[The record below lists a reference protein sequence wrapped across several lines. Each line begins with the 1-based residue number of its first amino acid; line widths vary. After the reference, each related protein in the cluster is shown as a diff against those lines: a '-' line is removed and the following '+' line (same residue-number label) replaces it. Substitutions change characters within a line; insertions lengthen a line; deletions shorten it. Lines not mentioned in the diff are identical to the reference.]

1 MYQILIVEDEDEAAR
16 GRLASLIER
25 YGREHDAKF
34 KVTRHRDASSFI
46 KSKTSY
52 DLVFMDI
59 DLPGMSGM
67 EAAGLMRAYD
77 EETPLIFVTNL
88 AQYAIRG
95 YEVDALDFI
104 VKPVSWYHFSM
115 RMDKAMR
122 AMRRHSAAGRLK
134 VSTRSGVRV
143 IPTADVLHIDV
154 SNHDL
159 VYHICD
165 EDEPLR
171 VRTAALRRARGARGR
186 TLPTHLEWTPRQHG
200 PRKLHAFGHRA
211 PIERRGPL
219 CEPRPQ
225 ARSTRHLHRLPRR
238 QHLMPWNA
246 AELIRASLTCAQILF
261 AVLLFSSSLPVR
273 DRLAGRVAIVG
284 VIFVA
289 WAAGMSLLV
298 PGSLPGSG
306 GNSSTLVV
314 IFGLS
319 LVAALFTVVFVFQA
333 SIWTGFFCATAGY
346 TLQNLTGSLW
356 RLTIHAYALGDIG
369 FSSLGMVIPYLMVYL
384 VAYLSFIS
392 RIRRK
397 GLDLIEQRVM
407 LAMMVVVIFAIIGYD
422 VVVKELEAMELP
434 RSMVL
439 ACRLAHVLL
448 CLGVLIFE
456 YEVLY
461 SRQLELEVASVEQ
474 IMRQEK
480 EQFQISRETIE
491 AINLKCHDIKHQIR
505 SVGVDSSVDPVVLR
519 EMEQQV
525 DIYDAAVRTGNEA
538 LDVILTEKSLE
549 RENVTLSCIAD
560 GDCIAFMA
568 ASDVY
573 SLMGNALD
581 HGAPQGARHMGPR
594 ATKHQPRLARAG
606 QHGRTPHR
614 ELLCG

>member
-1 MYQILIVEDEDEAAR
+1 
-16 GRLASLIER
+16 
-25 YGREHDAKF
+25 
-34 KVTRHRDASSFI
+34 
-46 KSKTSY
+46 
-52 DLVFMDI
+52 
-59 DLPGMSGM
+59 
-67 EAAGLMRAYD
+67 
-77 EETPLIFVTNL
+77 
-88 AQYAIRG
+88 
-95 YEVDALDFI
+95 
-104 VKPVSWYHFSM
+104 
-115 RMDKAMR
+115 
-122 AMRRHSAAGRLK
+122 
-134 VSTRSGVRV
+134 
-143 IPTADVLHIDV
+143 
-154 SNHDL
+154 
-159 VYHICD
+159 
-165 EDEPLR
+165 
-171 VRTAALRRARGARGR
+171 
-186 TLPTHLEWTPRQHG
+186 
-200 PRKLHAFGHRA
+200 
-211 PIERRGPL
+211 
-219 CEPRPQ
+219 
-225 ARSTRHLHRLPRR
+225 
-238 QHLMPWNA
+238 MPWNA
-246 AELIRASLTCAQILF
+246 TELIRASLTCAQILF

-273 DRLAGRVAIVG
+273 DRLAGRVVIVG

-356 RLTIHAYALGDIG
+356 RLANYALPLSDMG
-369 FSSLGMVIPYLMVYL
+369 FNLGMVIPYLMVYL

-407 LAMMVVVIFAIIGYD
+407 LVMMVVVIFAIIGYD

-434 RSMVL
+434 HSMVL

-538 LDVILTEKSLE
+538 LDVILTEKSLMCE

-581 HGAPQGARHMGPR
+581 NALEAARRMKDPER
-594 ATKHQPRLARAG
+594 RSISLVLRARASMAVLHIENYYAG
-606 QHGRTPHR
+606 ELRFGHGEDLPATTKADAASHGYGMKSMQLVAKKYHGNIHARAADGVFHLNVVLPLPT
-614 ELLCG
+614 